1 VFSEYEKAW
10 KPVHEIKFEYVRSEM
25 NTQFANIATPSEI
38 VLSANFT
45 VELSGNTA
53 DLHVCLPY
61 SMIEP
66 LRDTLN
72 SSMHSEQAASDKRWT
87 NLLHRQLKLA
97 EVEMVAPL
105 ARAEITLRDIVN
117 MKVGDIIPMQVDE
130 HIEAEIDGVPVL
142 ACRYGVHDGQYALKI
157 DRFLAP
163 EQAAE

>member
-1 VFSEYEKAW
+1 
-10 KPVHEIKFEYVRSEM
+10 VHELSFEYVRSEM

-53 DLHVCLPY
+53 DLHICLPY

-97 EVEMVAPL
+97 EVEMIAPL
-105 ARAEITLRDIVN
+105 AQTQVTLRDIMN
-117 MKVGDIIPMQVDE
+117 MKVGDIIPMHIDENVEAQV
-130 HIEAEIDGVPVL
+130 DGVPVL
-142 ACRYGVHDGQYALKI
+142 ACRYGVHEGQYALKI